1 MPLLFGDKTIHK
13 ISGPVSMHILKPSE
27 YGFKQEEF
35 PNLPVIILFGDIH
48 LDTENMCVEE
58 EEEKTKT
65 IFKIYDVNFLNIIN
79 DSISGDEKID
89 FYVEGGD
96 LHAAV
101 RKEKTNLY
109 PLLKLKNLF
118 SECYINPR
126 STVNTTFAD
135 NLAAYPHTKK
145 HCKLIP
151 NIRWQSGDIRFFYD
165 PESKNKKFGATLER
179 LVNILMVNFKE
190 KHLTGEDLKKVL
202 YSFNKNPVS
211 LVIDNTAEEKL
222 HNLSYLITQLKS
234 ITGIEPKQVSQELED
249 ILLLREGLIDK
260 QISKILTDTR
270 GKLKQYILQYF
281 EYTYTNTVKNKLA
294 YIQSIIQFQTNFI
307 KLVLGYLEGRGIDH
321 DSLAYFNSNKRS
333 IIQKYYIFI
342 VQKYGIIVEIFT
354 LCRIFKYLQQPERP
368 IINIIYYGDLHIQN
382 IYYFLTR
389 ISGLYDGVLSI
400 NRTHTYSTVI
410 TESGD
415 VEKKIGDNRCIE
427 ILPDINISELLHQ
440 VRLNYTR
447 RATLDLP
454 TLNDPVTTAF
464 RKINKVLGRRST
476 VKKASPKKS
485 RSRVKKASPKKKSN
499 RLRKSLPK
507 KKSNRVRKSLPKK
520 KSNRVR
526 KSSQKKKSR

>member
-13 ISGPVSMHILKPSE
+13 ISGPVSMHILKPVN
-27 YGFKQEEF
+27 KQEEF

-65 IFKIYDVNFLNIIN
+65 IFKIYDVNFLKIIN
-79 DSISGDEKID
+79 DSISADEKID

-126 STVNTTFAD
+126 STVNTSSGKQLAD
-135 NLAAYPHTKK
+135 YPHSKH

-151 NIRWQSGDIRFFYD
+151 KIRWQSGDIRFFYD

-234 ITGIEPKQVSQELED
+234 ITGIEPKQVTKELEH

-260 QISKILTDTR
+260 QISKILTDTT
-270 GKLKQYILQYF
+270 GKLKNYILEYF

-294 YIQSIIQFQTNFI
+294 YIHLIIQFQTNFI

-321 DSLAYFNSNKRS
+321 DSLAYFNSHKRS

-354 LCRIFKYLQQPERP
+354 LCRIFKYLQQLERP

-410 TESGD
+410 SESGD

-427 ILPDINISELLHQ
+427 ILPDINIGKLLEQ
-440 VRLNYTR
+440 VRLNYIGT
-447 RATLDLP
+447 ATLDLP
-454 TLNDPVTTAF
+454 TLNDPVTSAF
-464 RKINKVLGRRST
+464 RKINKVLGRR
-476 VKKASPKKS
+476 
-485 RSRVKKASPKKKSN
+485 RSRVKKPSPKKKSN
-499 RLRKSLPK
+499 RLRKSSAK
-507 KKSNRVRKSLPKK
+507 KKSNRLRKSSPKK
-520 KSNRVR
+520 KSR
-526 KSSQKKKSR
+526 